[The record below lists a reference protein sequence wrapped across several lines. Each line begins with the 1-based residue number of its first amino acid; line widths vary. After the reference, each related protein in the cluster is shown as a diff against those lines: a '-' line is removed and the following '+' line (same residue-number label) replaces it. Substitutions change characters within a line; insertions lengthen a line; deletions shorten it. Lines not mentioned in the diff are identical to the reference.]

1 MEVIL
6 HVLVFFFRRF
16 CWFVGLSEEDDVFV
30 FGLHA
35 LGLAVLVRHFP
46 ASIVNRLSDLRTVS
60 QVSAMVITILS
71 LLFSP
76 LLAVDTSPI
85 PTRHQDRSASNAVNV
100 CSWHLTPWHR
110 CLKVFGK
117 IDFQSSRSCNPELWS
132 PSVNFYV
139 FFVFLFFLLPLVSEA
154 RRGWNVFYPFCFL
167 WCGAS
172 SMEDLALL
180 TRAACCMLHFSKIPR
195 GEICTLTDCPLP
207 W

>member
-1 MEVIL
+1 M
-6 HVLVFFFRRF
+6 
-16 CWFVGLSEEDDVFV
+16 SEEDDVFV

-132 PSVNFYV
+132 PSSVNFYV
-139 FFVFLFFLLPLVSEA
+139 FFVFLFFFYFLLFPRLGEDGMSFTPFAFSDVA
-154 RRGWNVFYPFCFL
+154 RRRWR
-167 WCGAS
+167 
-172 SMEDLALL
+172 
-180 TRAACCMLHFSKIPR
+180 T
-195 GEICTLTDCPLP
+195 
-207 W
+207 